1 MIKKLTKVGNSKAVI
16 LPAQMIIKF
25 KLGKTVM
32 IKETEEGIL
41 ITSTKKETLFQ
52 RELRKYRENKEQI
65 KKEMKA
71 AAESPEAQAYYANPE
86 NNLGEDALEVFD
98 NY

>member
-41 ITSTKKETLFQ
+41 ITSTKSETYYQ
-52 RELRKYRENKEQI
+52 RELRKFRENKEEFY
-65 KKEMKA
+65 KKVRQQA
-71 AAESPEAQAYYANPE
+71 ASPEAQAYYANPE
-86 NNLGEDALEVFD
+86 NNLGDDLMELID
-98 NY
+98 Y